1 MTVLTLEQAG
11 ASPWGYPL
19 LENINLALAA
29 GSVLG
34 VIGPN
39 GAGKSSLLQLMGG
52 GMETDRGSI
61 TLGATALQQ
70 WQATQKARAVALL
83 PQHSSF
89 SFPYTVEEVIRLG
102 RIPHQSGAQQDQQI
116 LQEVMQLTDTL
127 SLGQR
132 LYTQLSGGERQRVQ
146 LARVIAQLWRQQDSS
161 TRLLLLDEPNTALD
175 PYHQRMV
182 LNVIRHM
189 AGGGCAVALVMH
201 DFNLVAAVADKILV
215 LDQGR
220 PVAQGAAEAVLT
232 QAMFA
237 EVFKVDVHIEKHRG
251 NGHPLVFYS

>member
-1 MTVLTLEQAG
+1 MTVIKLEQAG

-19 LENINLALAA
+19 LQDINLDLAA
-29 GSVLG
+29 GSVMA

-39 GAGKSSLLQLMGG
+39 GAGKSSLLQLMAG
-52 GMETDRGSI
+52 GMIAESGSI
-61 TLGATALQQ
+61 TLGDTALQL
-70 WQATQKARAVALL
+70 WPATQKARAVALL
-83 PQHSSF
+83 PQYSSL

-102 RIPHQSGAQQDQQI
+102 RIPHQSGAQQDLGI

-146 LARVIAQLWRQQDSS
+146 LARVIAQLWRQQDSP

-175 PYHQRMV
+175 PAHQRMV

-215 LDQGR
+215 LDRGR
-220 PVAQGAAEAVLT
+220 CVAQGTPDSVLT

-237 EVFKVDVHIEKHRG
+237 DVFKVDVHIEKHRSS
-251 NGHPLVFYS
+251 GHPLVFYS